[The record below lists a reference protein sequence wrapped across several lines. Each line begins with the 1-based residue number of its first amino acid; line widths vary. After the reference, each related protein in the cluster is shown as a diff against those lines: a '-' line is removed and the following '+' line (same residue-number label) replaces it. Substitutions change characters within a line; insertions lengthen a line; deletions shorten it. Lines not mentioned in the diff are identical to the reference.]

1 MLEGYI
7 RDLSVTGLTSNPSIF
22 DKAISGGDAYNEQ
35 IAELAPKAAAGEG
48 VGANENEK
56 IFFELALADL
66 RDAADL
72 FADVHRR
79 TAGVD
84 GFVSL
89 EVSPLIADD
98 AAATIEEAKALHAKG
113 ERDNIFIKIPGTEA
127 GREAIEESIFAGVPI
142 NVTLLF
148 DDKQYLGAA
157 DAYMRGLERRIE
169 AGLDPN
175 VASVASLFISRWD
188 VAVAKDV
195 PDKLVNRLGIAV
207 GGRAFRAYNELL
219 ESDRM
224 RRLMNEGARPQRL
237 LWASTGTKDPDAS
250 DTLYIEAFAS
260 PFTVNT
266 MPEPTLNAFADHG
279 EVTDL
284 FPKDGG
290 NAEQVLAEFAE
301 AGIDVAALATRL
313 QVEGKEA
320 FNKSWEELLEAIE
333 SQSRAG
339 SRPGER
345 ALSACGRRPPGRSC
359 RPISSRSAAP
369 TCASSSPPT
378 PSAASGCGPRAPAST
393 STSRRT
399 GSPTRR

>member
-1 MLEGYI
+1 MKPTQRLHDLGQSLWLDNITRLMLREGVLEGYI
-7 RDLSVTGLTSNPSIF
+7 RDLSVTGLTSNPTIF
-22 DKAISGGDAYNEQ
+22 DKAISGGDAYDEQ
-35 IAELAPKAAAGEG
+35 IAEVAPKAAAGEG

-56 IFFELALADL
+56 VFFELALADL

-113 ERDNIFIKIPGTEA
+113 ERGNIYIKIPGTQA

-169 AGLDPN
+169 AGLDPH
-175 VASVASLFISRWD
+175 VPSVASLFISRWD
-188 VAVAKDV
+188 VAVGKDV
-195 PDKLVNRLGIAV
+195 PDHLVNRLGIAV
-207 GGRAFRAYNELL
+207 GGRAFRAYHELL
-219 ESDRM
+219 RSPRM
-224 RRLMNEGARPQRL
+224 QRLMNEGARPQRL

-266 MPEPTLNAFADHG
+266 MPEPTLKAFADHG
-279 EVTDL
+279 EVTEL
-284 FPKDGG
+284 FPPDGG
-290 NAEQVLAEFAE
+290 NAEQVLTEFVD
-301 AGIDVAALATRL
+301 AGIDVASLAARL
-313 QVEGKEA
+313 QEEGKES
-320 FNKSWEELLEAIE
+320 FNKSWEDMLETIGAK
-333 SQSRAG
+333 SGVVAG
-339 SRPGER
+339 
-345 ALSACGRRPPGRSC
+345 
-359 RPISSRSAAP
+359 
-369 TCASSSPPT
+369 
-378 PSAASGCGPRAPAST
+378 
-393 STSRRT
+393 
-399 GSPTRR
+399 